1 MKQSCKECIAQVLGE
16 ETPALLL
23 SLREMI
29 KEEVGNSL
37 KSLQPSSDTP
47 GKTSVGTVQV
57 SSSDDEGPAQAE
69 SVDLDSSSSSG
80 EDTTEDS
87 IFRSEDIDLLL
98 KSVRATMQLEEPK
111 VDKSVEDRMFEGLE
125 NKKKR
130 VFPIHKNVWGLIRR
144 EWKHPDRK
152 VFFQRAQRRKYPF
165 DEEAVIRGRGS
176 LLPSQTASIF
186 FGAQTDLFSLEN
198 ADKKEV
204 CPGEVKGPE
213 VSCFPSPQGPS
224 VSLGNDGAAVGGRL
238 KFFLHQWG
246 KISNNSWILTQLR
259 EGLVFSFLNPPPTR
273 FLVTK
278 LTDMSKHSALVLE
291 IEELLK
297 KEVLI
302 PVPVAEEG
310 KGFYSSLF
318 LVKKPDETFRVILN
332 LKPLNKF
339 IVHQTFK
346 METIK
351 SAVELLFPHCYMV
364 CVDLKDAYYH
374 IPIHPDFQKYLRV
387 AVKMGERTLH
397 FQYKALPFGIK
408 IAPRI
413 FTKIVSEMTA
423 HLRESEG
430 IIVPYLDD
438 FLLVGES
445 IQGVQKQLKR
455 TLDVMKNLGWIVN
468 REKSSLIPSKRQKF
482 LGIILDSEVQKSFLP
497 VEKVKVLQDLSL
509 SLRALP
515 ATTIRKAMSLL
526 GLFTA
531 AIPAVPWAQIH
542 SRPLQLQILAV
553 WDHSKEGLDAD
564 LVLSQKNYRF
574 PSMVDSVNQSRGG
587 QVMEKGQD
595 GGPDHRCQPLRLGR
609 SFAWA
614 NFPRKMGK
622 GRRGRKILELQRTV
636 SGSKNHSS
644 RKGKSERKTHTNP
657 DRQYYG
663 SVLHQQAGGH
673 KMRGPNADNLQPFC
687 LSGRKFSFPFSSP
700 HKRRRKRKSRLSKS
714 TFSSQVRMVVEQTSI
729 QNDCGP
735 LGLPRDRFI
744 RYQEEP
750 SGREVLLTKSTGE
763 TLGGRCALSGMEL
776 GSSLC
781 VPPSASNSQSPGKDQ
796 GGKSK
801 CDSYCPLL
809 AQKGMVHPGPIP
821 ADNRAMGTAGQGGFA
836 VAGSNSSPPAKRVT
850 SDGMAFEREIL
861 RKKGFSE
868 AVISTLQKSKKPV
881 TYSLYYKVWRAF
893 DRFCTER
900 GYPLEYDIKVL
911 LEFLQ
916 RGLDSGLKPAT
927 LKVQVSALSAFLNRS
942 LASNPWV
949 IRFIKAAMRLL
960 PTRRSIVPPWDLS
973 LVLNALTRE
982 PFEPLQDISMRCLT
996 LKAVFLV
1003 AVTTARRVG
1012 EISALVHN
1020 HPYTQILDDRII
1032 LRTDPAF
1039 LPKVVSAFH
1048 RNEEVVLPSFCSS
1061 PSSAGERVFHTLDV
1075 RRTLIEYLHRSSQ
1088 WRKSRSLFVQFAG
1101 PQKGSKASKNSI
1113 ARWIKQ
1119 AIQLAYSKAN
1129 MQVPKQLKAHS
1140 TRAVSTSWAEFQSA
1154 SVDQICKAATWSSQ
1168 STFFRHY
1175 RLDLSDSSS
1184 LSFGR
1189 KVLQTVVPP

>member
-1 MKQSCKECIAQVLGE
+1 M
-16 ETPALLL
+16 
-23 SLREMI
+23 
-29 KEEVGNSL
+29 
-37 KSLQPSSDTP
+37 
-47 GKTSVGTVQV
+47 
-57 SSSDDEGPAQAE
+57 
-69 SVDLDSSSSSG
+69 
-80 EDTTEDS
+80 
-87 IFRSEDIDLLL
+87 
-98 KSVRATMQLEEPK
+98 
-111 VDKSVEDRMFEGLE
+111 
-125 NKKKR
+125 
-130 VFPIHKNVWGLIRR
+130 
-144 EWKHPDRK
+144 
-152 VFFQRAQRRKYPF
+152 
-165 DEEAVIRGRGS
+165 IRGRGS

-564 LVLSQKNYRF
+564 LVLSQKTIDSLRWWTVLTNLEVGRSWKRDKMEVLTTDASPSGWGGHLHGQIFQGKWERVEGEGRSSNYRELLAVLKTTQAARE
-574 PSMVDSVNQSRGG
+574 SLRGKHI
-587 QVMEKGQD
+587 Q
-595 GGPDHRCQPLRLGR
+595 
-609 SFAWA
+609 
-614 NFPRKMGK
+614 
-622 GRRGRKILELQRTV
+622 ILT
-636 SGSKNHSS
+636 
-644 RKGKSERKTHTNP
+644 
-657 DRQYYG
+657 
-663 SVLHQQAGGH
+663 
-673 KMRGPNADNLQPFC
+673 DNITAVFYIN
-687 LSGRKFSFPFSSP
+687 K
-700 HKRRRKRKSRLSKS
+700 
-714 TFSSQVRMVVEQTSI
+714 
-729 QNDCGP
+729 
-735 LGLPRDRFI
+735 
-744 RYQEEP
+744 
-750 SGREVLLTKSTGE
+750 
-763 TLGGRCALSGMEL
+763 
-776 GSSLC
+776 
-781 VPPSASNSQSPGKDQ
+781 Q
-796 GGKSK
+796 GGTR
-801 CDSYCPLL
+801 C
-809 AQKGMVHPGPIP
+809 
-821 ADNRAMGTAGQGGFA
+821 
-836 VAGSNSSPPAKRVT
+836 
-850 SDGMAFEREIL
+850 
-861 RKKGFSE
+861 E
-868 AVISTLQKSKKPV
+868 ALMQI
-881 TYSLYYKVWRAF
+881 TYSLFALAEESFLSLSAVHIKGAENVKADFLSRHSLLRSEWSLNKQVFRMIVDLWGSPEIDLFAT
-893 DRFCTER
+893 RKNRQVEKFCSLNPQER
-900 GYPLEYDIKVL
+900 PWVVD
-911 LEFLQ
+911 
-916 RGLDSGLKPAT
+916 
-927 LKVQVSALSAFLNRS
+927 ALSVEWNWGLAYAFPPLPLIPRVLAKIREEKANVILIAPFWPKRAWFTLVRS
-942 LASNPWV
+942 LLITEPWV
-949 IRFIKAAMRLL
+949 LPDREDLL
-960 PTRRSIVPPWDLS
+960 WQGPI
-973 LVLNALTRE
+973 A
-982 PFEPLQDISMRCLT
+982 
-996 LKAVFLV
+996 
-1003 AVTTARRVG
+1003 
-1012 EISALVHN
+1012 
-1020 HPYTQILDDRII
+1020 HPQ
-1032 LRTDPAF
+1032 
-1039 LPKVVSAFH
+1039 
-1048 RNEEVVLPSFCSS
+1048 
-1061 PSSAGERVFHTLDV
+1061 
-1075 RRTLIEYLHRSSQ
+1075 
-1088 WRKSRSLFVQFAG
+1088 
-1101 PQKGSKASKNSI
+1101 QKGLHLTAWPL
-1113 ARWIKQ
+1113 R
-1119 AIQLAYSKAN
+1119 
-1129 MQVPKQLKAHS
+1129 
-1140 TRAVSTSWAEFQSA
+1140 
-1154 SVDQICKAATWSSQ
+1154 
-1168 STFFRHY
+1168 
-1175 RLDLSDSSS
+1175 
-1184 LSFGR
+1184 GR
-1189 KVLQTVVPP
+1189 S

>member
-1 MKQSCKECIAQVLGE
+1 MGE
-16 ETPALLL
+16 DFQQFVDFNTAKRRP
-23 SLREMI
+23 SLFF
-29 KEEVGNSL
+29 S
-37 KSLQPSSDTP
+37 QPSSHSLLSHKIDGHVKTFGPSSGNRRIVKKGSVNSSTSSRRREGILFLPILSKKTRRDFQGNFKSKALKQIYSPPNFQDGDHKIGSRTALPTLLYGMCRSKRRILSHTNPSGFPKVLKGSSKDGRKDSALSVQSAPLRYQDCPAYIHKDSVRNDCTPKRKRGYHSAIFGRLPSGRRVHTGSPEATKKNPRRHEKSGLDCKP
-47 GKTSVGTVQV
+47 GKVIPYPFQK
-57 SSSDDEGPAQAE
+57 A
-69 SVDLDSSSSSG
+69 
-80 EDTTEDS
+80 
-87 IFRSEDIDLLL
+87 
-98 KSVRATMQLEEPK
+98 
-111 VDKSVEDRMFEGLE
+111 
-125 NKKKR
+125 
-130 VFPIHKNVWGLIRR
+130 
-144 EWKHPDRK
+144 K
-152 VFFQRAQRRKYPF
+152 VFRYHPRLRSP
-165 DEEAVIRGRGS
+165 
-176 LLPSQTASIF
+176 
-186 FGAQTDLFSLEN
+186 
-198 ADKKEV
+198 KKL
-204 CPGEVKGPE
+204 
-213 VSCFPSPQGPS
+213 STS
-224 VSLGNDGAAVGGRL
+224 
-238 KFFLHQWG
+238 
-246 KISNNSWILTQLR
+246 
-259 EGLVFSFLNPPPTR
+259 
-273 FLVTK
+273 
-278 LTDMSKHSALVLE
+278 
-291 IEELLK
+291 
-297 KEVLI
+297 
-302 PVPVAEEG
+302 
-310 KGFYSSLF
+310 
-318 LVKKPDETFRVILN
+318 
-332 LKPLNKF
+332 
-339 IVHQTFK
+339 
-346 METIK
+346 
-351 SAVELLFPHCYMV
+351 
-364 CVDLKDAYYH
+364 
-374 IPIHPDFQKYLRV
+374 
-387 AVKMGERTLH
+387 
-397 FQYKALPFGIK
+397 
-408 IAPRI
+408 
-413 FTKIVSEMTA
+413 
-423 HLRESEG
+423 RESESLARSFP
-430 IIVPYLDD
+430 VP
-438 FLLVGES
+438 
-445 IQGVQKQLKR
+445 
-455 TLDVMKNLGWIVN
+455 TCP
-468 REKSSLIPSKRQKF
+468 SS
-482 LGIILDSEVQKSFLP
+482 DNHQKSHVAAGPFHGRHTCGP
-497 VEKVKVLQDLSL
+497 MGPDT
-509 SLRALP
+509 LP
-515 ATTIRKAMSLL
+515 A
-526 GLFTA
+526 A
-531 AIPAVPWAQIH
+531 AITDF
-542 SRPLQLQILAV
+542 SRMGSLKGRTRRRFSV
-553 WDHSKEGLDAD
+553 
-564 LVLSQKNYRF
+564 VTKNYRF

-836 VAGSNSSPPAKRVT
+836 VAGSNGSPPAKRVT